1 MKKIIVL
8 LLGTLSLL
16 ACHAKEK
23 DNMQIDSYVYA
34 VTEGDSLRMEVYTD
48 HSVAYEGLRPC
59 LFYVHGG
66 GWDSDDNET
75 SGRKW
80 MRKMLAKGYVC
91 VSIDYRQGIRRL
103 RLGQAH
109 IGESPNFGESYEY
122 TIRIAVEDTF
132 DATRF
137 LLGMADQYDID
148 TTRIIAAGGSAGAIN
163 LITAEYWICN
173 EEEIATSRLPE
184 GFNYAAVIGCAGG
197 VWIRSTKEPV
207 WGKAPCPILFY
218 HGDADQLVPY
228 HHTVMEDVNFSA
240 WGSAFL
246 ADQFDTLQFPYLFVS
261 GKDCDHAMS
270 GLPFVTNCDEM
281 QSFLRRVVWDGEKL
295 SKRVTE
301 TYLDE
306 PRTIPYF
313 LKHLEKYKDEL

>member
-8 LLGTLSLL
+8 LLGALSLL

-23 DNMQIDSYVYA
+23 DNMQIDRYVYA

-48 HSVAYEGLRPC
+48 PSVTYEGLRPC

-109 IGESPNFGESYEY
+109 IGENPNFGESYEY

-137 LLGMADQYDID
+137 LLGMAGRYDID
-148 TTRIIAAGGSAGAIN
+148 TTKIIAAGGSAGAIN

-184 GFNYAAVIGCAGG
+184 GFNYAAIIGGAGG
-197 VWIRSTKEPV
+197 VWIRSTQEPI
-207 WGKAPCPILFY
+207 WAKAPCPILFY
-218 HGDADQLVPY
+218 HGDADQIVPY
-228 HHTVMEDVNFSA
+228 DHTVMEDVNFSA

-246 ADQFDTLQFPYLFVS
+246 ADQFDTLQFPYLFVR

-281 QSFLRRVVWDGEKL
+281 QSFLRRVVWDGEML
-295 SKRVTE
+295 SKRVIE

-306 PRTIPYF
+306 PRTFKYF
-313 LKHLEKYKDEL
+313 LTNLLRYKDEI